1 MNILLIYTN
10 LPPHPDGGAF
20 YYKNMAL
27 KLAEQHNL
35 YILGDVRHD
44 IELIT
49 ELSSKKV
56 FAVGKKFSWTGRLT
70 GYQLELLRQELSSLN
85 LDKII
90 LIYPPARRSWKQ
102 SFLLPMYLNKIL
114 PKCRFDTVLFKKCP
128 AKPSLIELRCS
139 IMVHLM
145 SDSIHCHE
153 QSDVDFFRQIP
164 VLGKKYYWVPAAADF
179 LKTEAISAIKQ
190 KDSFTFGFIGFWY
203 KSKGLHLL
211 FDAIE
216 RVQRE
221 KEDLQV
227 KLLLIGGRNKEDS
240 VSKYELALHSRLK
253 KLSQKVHIEHTG
265 FVEND
270 VEMNTHI
277 QSVDCLVF
285 PFTKLFTARS
295 SLPPAIM
302 NNKAVIMSSPNKE
315 VSGFVK
321 HNEHALLVK
330 PNSESELVGA
340 MMRLM
345 IDHELRKNL
354 QLNIS
359 KLKQFY
365 DWNTLIGALIDG
377 KNDFY

>member
-27 KLAEQHNL
+27 TLAKRHNV
-35 YILGDVRHD
+35 YILGDVQHD
-44 IELIT
+44 IGLIT
-49 ELSSKKV
+49 ELASKKV
-56 FAVGKKFSWTGRLT
+56 FAVGGKFCWTGRLT
-70 GYQLELLRQELSSLN
+70 GRQLELLRQELLPLN

-102 SFLLPMYLNKIL
+102 SFLLPMYMKKIL

-128 AKPSLIELRCS
+128 AKPSLTELRCS
-139 IMVHLM
+139 IMVHLL
-145 SDSIHCHE
+145 SDGIHCHE

-164 VLGKKYYWVPAAADF
+164 VLGKKYYWIPAAADF
-179 LKTEAISAIKQ
+179 LKSETIGVTKQ
-190 KDSFTFGFIGFWY
+190 RDSFTFGFIGFWY

-216 RVQRE
+216 QVQRA
-221 KEDLQV
+221 KEGSKV

-240 VSKYELALHSRLK
+240 VSKYELALHSRLT
-253 KLSQKVHIEHTG
+253 KLSQEVHIEHTG
-265 FVEND
+265 FIENEVD
-270 VEMNTHI
+270 MNSYI

-330 PNSESELVGA
+330 PNSESELVKA
-340 MMRLM
+340 MTRVMV
-345 IDHELRKNL
+345 DHKLRKNL
-354 QLNIS
+354 QLNIA
-359 KLKQFY
+359 KLKPFY
-365 DWNTLIGALIDG
+365 DWNTLIDALLDG